1 VGSQN
6 VIHSNLITSHVGRD
20 RKQTKSVSLLYL
32 LFCYSVLFINMCIS
46 LFSVSSTAYHNK

>member
-46 LFSVSSTAYHNK
+46 LFSVSLTAYHNK